1 MLLLIGMNHRTVPLS
16 IREKIRFNEENLK
29 RFLPVLC
36 TYRGIEEVAILCTCN
51 RVEIYAWAKQMNLAI
66 SSLKEFMEDN
76 YHGGDKLDPFLYTL
90 IGEEVISHLFRV
102 SAGLDS
108 QVIGESQILG
118 QVKKAYRLS
127 REVNATDGFLKPL
140 FHRAVSIGKK
150 VREKT
155 EISRGKVSV
164 GSVGVELAKKTLA
177 SLRDKTILVLGAGKI
192 SELVGANL
200 ANEGVKA
207 IVVSN
212 RSYEKACH
220 LAQILK
226 GEAVRF
232 DRLEEG
238 LRQADIVISST
249 AASHYII
256 KKSMLKQVMDKRD
269 KPLLFIDLALPRDIE
284 PAAAHLEGV
293 TLYNMED
300 LDLVIKG
307 NMVKRRK
314 EAKKAEEIVKEE
326 AQEFEKKMKKTGWNQ
341 SYAGV

>member
-29 RFLPVLC
+29 RFLPVLR

-51 RVEIYAWAKQMNLAI
+51 RVEIYAWVKQMNLAI

-76 YHGGDKLDPFLYTL
+76 YQGGDKLDPFLYTL

-140 FHRAVSIGKK
+140 FHRAVSTGKK
-150 VREKT
+150 VRKKT

-212 RSYEKACH
+212 RNYQKACH

-232 DRLEEG
+232 DRLEQG

-284 PAAAHLEGV
+284 PAAADLEGV

-300 LDLVIKG
+300 LDLVIEG

-314 EAKKAEEIVKEE
+314 EAKKAEEMVKEE
-326 AQEFEKKMKKTGWNQ
+326 AQEFEEKMKKTGWNQ

>member
-1 MLLLIGMNHRTVPLS
+1 MLLMVGMNHRTVPLRV
-16 IREKIRFNEENLK
+16 REKLRVNETSLNS
-29 RFLPVLC
+29 FIGVLRVC
-36 TYRGIEEVAILCTCN
+36 EGRAEGVILSTCN
-51 RVEIYAWAKQMNLAI
+51 RVEVYVWAKQTEAAI
-66 SSLKEFMEDN
+66 SSIKDFLADN
-76 YHGGDKLDPFLYTL
+76 YVGDEKLDPFLCTL
-90 IGEEVISHLFRV
+90 ADEEVISHLFRV

-108 QVIGESQILG
+108 QVIGEDQILG

-127 REVNATDGFLKPL
+127 HEVNASDGFLKPL

-164 GSVGVELAKKTLA
+164 GSVGVELARKKVA
-177 SLRDKTILVLGAGKI
+177 SLRDRTILVLGAGKI

-200 ANEGVKA
+200 SNEGVKA
-207 IVVSN
+207 IIVSN
-212 RSYEKACH
+212 RSYKKACH
-220 LAQILK
+220 LAQSLK

-232 DRLEEG
+232 NRLEEG
-238 LRQADIVISST
+238 LRHADIVISST

-256 KKSMLKQVMDKRD
+256 KKSMLKRVMDGRD
-269 KPLLFIDLALPRDIE
+269 KPLLIIDLALPRDIE
-284 PAAAHLEGV
+284 PTAADLEGL

-307 NMVKRRK
+307 NMLKRRN
-314 EAKKAEEIVKEE
+314 EAKKAEEIVKKEAEE
-326 AQEFEKKMKKTGWNQ
+326 FGEKMKKTGWNQ

>member
-1 MLLLIGMNHRTVPLS
+1 MLLMVGMNHRVVPLR
-16 IREKIRFNEENLK
+16 IREKLEVDETSLNGFIRQLRVYEGNAEG
-29 RFLPVLC
+29 V
-36 TYRGIEEVAILCTCN
+36 ILCTCN
-51 RVEIYAWAKQMNLAI
+51 RVEVYVWVKQTETAI
-66 SSLKEFMEDN
+66 SSIKEFLEDN
-76 YHGGDKLDPFLYTL
+76 YGGDEKLDPFLCTL
-90 IGEEVISHLFRV
+90 TGEEVISHLFRV

-108 QVIGESQILG
+108 QVIGEDQILG
-118 QVKKAYRLS
+118 QVKKAYRFS

-150 VREKT
+150 VRQKT
-155 EISRGKVSV
+155 EISRGKISV

-200 ANEGVKA
+200 ANEGIKA
-207 IVVSN
+207 IIVSN
-212 RSYEKACH
+212 RSYKKACH
-220 LAQILK
+220 LAQTLK
-226 GEAVRF
+226 GEAIRF

-249 AASHYII
+249 AASHFII
-256 KKSMLKQVMDKRD
+256 KKSMLERVMDGRD
-269 KPLLFIDLALPRDIE
+269 KPLLIIDLALPRDIE

-300 LDLVIKG
+300 LDLVIEG

-314 EAKKAEEIVKEE
+314 EARKAEEIVKKE
-326 AQEFEKKMKKTGWNQ
+326 AQEFGEKMEKTGWNQ
-341 SYAGV
+341 NYAGV

>member
-1 MLLLIGMNHRTVPLS
+1 MVGMNHRTVPLRV
-16 IREKIRFNEENLK
+16 REKLRVNETSLNS
-29 RFLPVLC
+29 FIGVL
-36 TYRGIEEVAILCTCN
+36 RVQEGSAEGVILCTCN
-51 RVEIYAWAKQMNLAI
+51 RVEVYVWVKQTEAAI
-66 SSLKEFMEDN
+66 SSIKEFLKDN
-76 YHGGDKLDPFLYTL
+76 YGGDEKLDPFLCTL
-90 IGEEVISHLFRV
+90 TGEEVISHLFRV

-118 QVKKAYRLS
+118 QVKKAYRFS

-164 GSVGVELAKKTLA
+164 GSVGVELARKTLA

-200 ANEGVKA
+200 ANEGIKA
-207 IVVSN
+207 IIVSN
-212 RSYEKACH
+212 RSYKKACH
-220 LAQILK
+220 LAQTLK
-226 GEAVRF
+226 GEAISF

-238 LRQADIVISST
+238 LGQADIVISST

-256 KKSMLKQVMDKRD
+256 KKSMLERVMDGRD
-269 KPLLFIDLALPRDIE
+269 KPLLIIDLALPRDIE
-284 PAAAHLEGV
+284 PAAADLEGV

-300 LDLVIKG
+300 LDLVIEG

-314 EAKKAEEIVKEE
+314 EARKAEEIVKEE
-326 AQEFEKKMKKTGWNQ
+326 AEEFGEKMERTGWNQ
-341 SYAGV
+341 NYAGV

>member
-16 IREKIRFNEENLK
+16 IREKIRFNEENLR
-29 RFLPVLC
+29 RFLPVLR
-36 TYRGIEEVAILCTCN
+36 TYRGIEEVAVLCTCN
-51 RVEIYAWAKQMNLAI
+51 RVEIYAWVKQMNLAI
-66 SSLKEFMEDN
+66 SSLKEFLQDN
-76 YHGGDKLDPFLYTL
+76 YGGDEKLDPFLCTL
-90 IGEEVISHLFRV
+90 TGEEVISHLFRV

-212 RSYEKACH
+212 RNYQKACH
-220 LAQILK
+220 LAQALK
-226 GEAVRF
+226 GKAVRF

-284 PAAAHLEGV
+284 PAAADLEGV

-300 LDLVIKG
+300 LDLVIEG

-314 EAKKAEEIVKEE
+314 EAKKAEEMVKEE
-326 AQEFEKKMKKTGWNQ
+326 TEEFEKKMKKTGWNQ